1 MPIEACQI
9 DGCGHHEFADTGFET
24 YQAIVRFQS
33 FSYVFTQSHTRDALE
48 ISRYSQLQV
57 FIQLMG
63 LIGNSFDQVQKKLA
77 EGQRGQQGEVARNF
91 VQLANQL
98 RPAPESRL
106 ESILGV

>member
-1 MPIEACQI
+1 
-9 DGCGHHEFADTGFET
+9 
-24 YQAIVRFQS
+24 
-33 FSYVFTQSHTRDALE
+33 
-48 ISRYSQLQV
+48 
-57 FIQLMG
+57 MG